1 MQRSRISCETC
12 TWRRISKVIHTLSTE
27 MTMIENMQLRVLAF
41 TLMLAVTPAAAV
53 AQESMSDA
61 ENPAPASQA
70 TADLPADTEAE
81 TVAEAL
87 RPFPA
92 DAALLLAPSAA
103 SLATA
108 PHAESIEQ
116 LSHEEPAALV
126 MASKGSG
133 TGLGFMIG
141 GAAALVG
148 GLLIGGTG
156 GNIIAA
162 GGVALGVYGA
172 IVYF

>member
-1 MQRSRISCETC
+1 MLKRLNLRLLAL
-12 TWRRISKVIHTLSTE
+12 TLALA
-27 MTMIENMQLRVLAF
+27 MTPLAASAQESPLNAQEPDPQPANPLVEEEQPVSDSVAEVLASS
-41 TLMLAVTPAAAV
+41 TYHAALLAPPAVDLPTAEELSIMDEQTPAAA
-53 AQESMSDA
+53 A
-61 ENPAPASQA
+61 AP
-70 TADLPADTEAE
+70 
-81 TVAEAL
+81 
-87 RPFPA
+87 
-92 DAALLLAPSAA
+92 
-103 SLATA
+103 
-108 PHAESIEQ
+108 
-116 LSHEEPAALV
+116 
-126 MASKGSG
+126 SKGSG

>member
-1 MQRSRISCETC
+1 MFA
-12 TWRRISKVIHTLSTE
+12 KLS
-27 MTMIENMQLRVLAF
+27 LRLPALA
-41 TLMLAVTPAAAV
+41 LLLAVTPLAAA
-53 AQESMSDA
+53 AQESSPDVQESDTQ
-61 ENPAPASQA
+61 PATQR
-70 TADLPADTEAE
+70 
-81 TVAEAL
+81 VAEDQPVSDSGSVIIAL
-87 RPFPA
+87 RSSS
-92 DAALLLAPSAA
+92 DYAALLAPPAVD
-103 SLATA
+103 LPTA
-108 PHAESIEQ
+108 EELSIMDEQ
-116 LSHEEPAALV
+116 TPAA
-126 MASKGSG
+126 AAAPSKGSG

>member
-1 MQRSRISCETC
+1 
-12 TWRRISKVIHTLSTE
+12 
-27 MTMIENMQLRVLAF
+27 
-41 TLMLAVTPAAAV
+41 MLAKFNLRFLALTLALAMTPLAAS
-53 AQESMSDA
+53 AQESLLDVQ
-61 ENPAPASQA
+61 EPDPQPASQLV
-70 TADLPADTEAE
+70 ADEQAVSDPGSVIA
-81 TVAEAL
+81 AL
-87 RPFPA
+87 TSSTYH
-92 DAALLLAPSAA
+92 AALLAPPAFDLQTAEDLRVDGENMPLAP
-103 SLATA
+103 
-108 PHAESIEQ
+108 
-116 LSHEEPAALV
+116 
-126 MASKGSG
+126 ASKGSG